1 MLPKST
7 TRLSLGSL
15 FVVQKFTTARNSGK
29 ILLTYCEKSFSVC
42 QKNVA
47 TISSSQFHNCC
58 IFYSSN
64 ASYFRMRFQILE
76 DTYKRRE
83 LQLKEDNDFA
93 VQQLNER
100 IKAVEME
107 KNEIVATQK
116 ERLMM
121 VEKSKET
128 DLERLKSMQKKVR
141 FVHKL

>member
-1 MLPKST
+1 
-7 TRLSLGSL
+7 
-15 FVVQKFTTARNSGK
+15 
-29 ILLTYCEKSFSVC
+29 
-42 QKNVA
+42 
-47 TISSSQFHNCC
+47 
-58 IFYSSN
+58 
-64 ASYFRMRFQILE
+64 MRFQILE

-116 ERLMM
+116 ERLMV

-128 DLERLKSMQKKVR
+128 DLERLKSLQKKVR
-141 FVHKL
+141 FVHKLYCI